1 MKEEESVTD
10 ISFLINNQSNQGC
23 TSDFPFLDP
32 AIVNTTDF
40 PEQEEIEGVSLVIK
54 KYIYVPFC
62 FLLPLRILQSSAPF
76 ETKCQPLPLLGP
88 SFAIK
93 SSQRPRA
100 QEALSQPIHRRRER
114 RNARMGPSGPFA
126 GPINGHLGRLRPCHP
141 P

>member
-93 SSQRPRA
+93 SSQPIRTSHPSQTASARSLIPANSSTKRTKKRPNGTFRTLRRA
-100 QEALSQPIHRRRER
+100 
-114 RNARMGPSGPFA
+114 N
-126 GPINGHLGRLRPCHP
+126 
-141 P
+141 